1 MSVLDFF
8 VSKSGYM
15 ANSYLTDESTDVL
28 VEAAG
33 DEIALDNCV
42 DKWLAKIRELAHR
55 FMISSLILICVQL
68 QYRSLLH

>member
-42 DKWLAKIRELAHR
+42 DKWLASTGVCCIKRTHSNI
-55 FMISSLILICVQL
+55 V
-68 QYRSLLH
+68 